1 MKVLL
6 TLLSRMTVEVDLEKN
21 NQVDIGGTSTYMSDY
36 TLRLLGRLNALP
48 Q

>member
-1 MKVLL
+1 MKVPL
-6 TLLSRMTVEVDLEKN
+6 TFLSRMTVEVDLEKN
-21 NQVDIGGTSTYMSDY
+21 NQVDIGETSIDMSDY